1 MSANSSKTT
10 IDHDEIR
17 QWAESRGGRPATVIR
32 TEKNGE
38 PGILRIDF
46 PGYSGEGSLEE
57 ISWDDF
63 FAKFEESNLALVYQ
77 EKTAD
82 GKPSN
87 FNKLVSRPA
96 DMVQKGKSTS
106 GEAKKSGEA
115 KNGGGKSSRAKAS
128 RDEGEL
134 EVEIEPTIDLDEEE
148 PGQAEK
154 QPRGK
159 QAREK
164 GGEASGK
171 GELEVEVEAQID
183 LDEDEEAPAKG
194 AAKQARGKQPQGQDA
209 SEDHSSHMT
218 IDHDEIREWVEARG
232 GRPATVIRTEKN
244 GEPGVLRID
253 FPGFSGEDTL
263 EEISWDDFFAK
274 FEESNLA
281 FVYQQAKASGEPSYF
296 SKLVSRPEDL
306 GGKKATQSKAKS
318 KKAA

>member
-1 MSANSSKTT
+1 MSANSSKMT

-17 QWAESRGGRPATVIR
+17 QWAESRGGRSATVKS

-63 FAKFEESNLALVYQ
+63 FAKFEESNLAFVYQ

-82 GKPSN
+82 GQASN
-87 FNKLVSRPA
+87 FSKLVSRPD

-106 GEAKKSGEA
+106 GAAKGSK
-115 KNGGGKSSRAKAS
+115 AKAS
-128 RDEGEL
+128 SAKGAKAGSGGEL
-134 EVEIEPTIDLDEEE
+134 DVEVEVQMDLDKE
-148 PGQAEK
+148 PGGAE
-154 QPRGK
+154 QPSRGK
-159 QAREK
+159 QARAK
-164 GGEASGK
+164 GGEQA
-171 GELEVEVEAQID
+171 GEGAQEIEVEAQID
-183 LDEDEEAPAKG
+183 LDEEEESGG
-194 AAKQARGKQPQGQDA
+194 AAQRSRGKQARGKGAED
-209 SEDHSSHMT
+209 DHSSHMT
-218 IDHDEIREWVEARG
+218 IDHDEIRAWVEARG
-232 GRPATVIRTEKN
+232 GRPATVTRTEKN

-281 FVYQQAKASGEPSYF
+281 FVYQEAKASGEPSYF
-296 SKLVSRPEDL
+296 SKLVSRPDDL
-306 GGKKATQSKAKS
+306 GGKQAKQGKS
-318 KKAA
+318 RSRKAA